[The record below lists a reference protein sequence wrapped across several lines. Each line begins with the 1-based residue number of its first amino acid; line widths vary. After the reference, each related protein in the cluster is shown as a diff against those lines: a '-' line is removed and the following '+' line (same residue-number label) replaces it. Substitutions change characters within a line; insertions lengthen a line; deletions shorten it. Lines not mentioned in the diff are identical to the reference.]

1 MLLRL
6 ITTQLI
12 ITALSVIGTANAAEI
27 GTMDSSENPINLPY
41 MPSKN
46 IKAHSCEFY
55 VNGFGDGTEHVYAA
69 VGGNL
74 YEAWIRVNLNQ
85 LLNNFAKVLNVGGF
99 FRYTEQLSENPEPVL
114 RETLVTGS
122 PVPSETGYFRVDFR
136 YNWHNMNKE
145 TSRTVHNFAFFA
157 DVEDQAGAV
166 TRFWLTHG
174 SRDFTITE
182 VFDNFPLTNIISS
195 GPGLRT
201 MRYIENF
208 SGSPLF
214 NQRRICAGIY

>member
-6 ITTQLI
+6 TAFKLI
-12 ITALSVIGTANAAEI
+12 VSSLALVASAHAADI

-41 MPSKN
+41 APSKN
-46 IKAHSCEFY
+46 LKANSCEFY

-74 YEAWIRVNLNQ
+74 YEAWIRVNIDQ
-85 LLNNFAKVLNVGGF
+85 LLSTYAKILNVGGY

-114 RETLVTGS
+114 RETLVTAS
-122 PVPSETGYFRVDFR
+122 PVPNDSGYFRVDFR
-136 YNWHNMNKE
+136 YNWHNMSKE

-157 DVEDQAGAV
+157 DVEDQSGSV

-174 SRDFTITE
+174 NRDFTITE
-182 VFDNFPLTNIISS
+182 VFNSYPLTNIISS

-208 SGSPLF
+208 SNSPLF
-214 NQRRICAGIY
+214 NQRRVCAGGY